1 MTKRR
6 NIRGRQMRRWAFRT
20 TAVDRRNGVGPDG
33 EDPRHVSLVLPWCVE
48 AHLIQGS
55 GTPRISSRRYRQLEF
70 RNLSTRRRNV
80 P

>member
-6 NIRGRQMRRWAFRT
+6 NTRGRQMRRLAFRT

-48 AHLIQGS
+48 AYLIQGRRD
-55 GTPRISSRRYRQLEF
+55 PRMSTGRYRQLEF
-70 RNLSTRRRNV
+70 RSLAARRLSY